1 MKFLK
6 KQKPSSIYGTSP
18 QYNTKQK
25 VLGASAGL
33 IIALF
38 IIFSLFG
45 GRSSSPSIS
54 TSGSKKSPDTKE
66 LKLNQSKHTLGVS
79 NFAISVPEGFNQ
91 NKDDDFLKNNSGK
104 VLFRKSASGTQYD
117 FISVNKRSSEA
128 KENTL
133 LTIEKQ
139 LKTFATADLKTEVT
153 KLNDNRDV
161 LIAEYSSKSENTQT
175 QNQNF
180 KTESGKLTSYYL
192 DYYLVDMGSLW
203 QISFSSVA
211 KDSLY
216 LKSSIQIVESFKL
229 I

>member
-33 IIALF
+33 IILLF

-91 NKDDDFLKNNSGK
+91 NKDTDFLKNNRGE
-104 VLFRKSASGTQYD
+104 VLFRKSASGLKYD
-117 FISVNKRSSEA
+117 FISVAKQSSDP
-128 KENTL
+128 KDDSLQVIEN
-133 LTIEKQ
+133 Q
-139 LKTFATADLKTEVT
+139 LKTFATDDLKTNIT
-153 KLNDNRDV
+153 KLNDGRNI
-161 LIAEYSSKSENTQT
+161 LIAEHSSYFDRRQIQSSDSNSDDSINYSVE
-175 QNQNF
+175 
-180 KTESGKLTSYYL
+180 YYI
-192 DYYLVDMGSLW
+192 VEVNSIW
-203 QISFSSVA
+203 QISFSSIT

-216 LKSSIQIVESFKL
+216 LKSSLQVVESFKL

>member
-33 IIALF
+33 IILLF

-54 TSGSKKSPDTKE
+54 TSGSKKSPDTKD

-91 NKDDDFLKNNSGK
+91 NKDKNSFKNDSGE
-104 VLFRKSASGTQYD
+104 VLFQKASNGLKYD
-117 FISVNKRSSEA
+117 FISISKYSSEN
-128 KENTL
+128 KDDSL
-133 LTIEKQ
+133 IKIEKQ
-139 LKTFATADLKTEVT
+139 LKIFTQKDLRTEIT
-153 KLNDNRDV
+153 KLDDGRDV
-161 LIAEYSSKSENTQT
+161 LITEYTSSYDSRQIQDEGSNS
-175 QNQNF
+175 NQSSNYF
-180 KTESGKLTSYYL
+180 T
-192 DYYLVDMGSLW
+192 DYYLVDSGSIW
-203 QISFSSVA
+203 QISLSSVV
-211 KDSLY
+211 KDSTY
-216 LKSSIQIVESFKL
+216 LNNSLQVTKSFKL

>member
-1 MKFLK
+1 MKFFK

-33 IIALF
+33 IILLF

-54 TSGSKKSPDTKE
+54 TSGSKKSPDTKD

-91 NKDDDFLKNNSGK
+91 NKDKNSFKNDSGE
-104 VLFRKSASGTQYD
+104 VLFQKASNGLKYD
-117 FISVNKRSSEA
+117 FISISKYSSEN
-128 KENTL
+128 KDDSL
-133 LTIEKQ
+133 IKIEKQ
-139 LKTFATADLKTEVT
+139 LKIFTQKDLRTEIT
-153 KLNDNRDV
+153 KLDDGRDV
-161 LIAEYSSKSENTQT
+161 LITEYTSSYDSRQIQDEGSNS
-175 QNQNF
+175 NQSSNYF
-180 KTESGKLTSYYL
+180 T
-192 DYYLVDMGSLW
+192 DYYLVDSGSIW
-203 QISFSSVA
+203 QISLSSVV
-211 KDSLY
+211 KDSTY
-216 LKSSIQIVESFKL
+216 LNNSLQVTKSFKL